1 MKIFK
6 EFMKWYRKRI
16 DRLVLLVSALMFLVV
31 SIMIYIRSNYL
42 IIENAEMLLWFVKI
56 AGIIICVFQLLNVYV
71 MITRKKKAED
81 YDADEK

>member
-31 SIMIYIRSNYL
+31 SIMVYIRSNYL
-42 IIENAEMLLWFVKI
+42 IIENAETLLWFVKI
-56 AGIIICVFQLLNVYV
+56 AGIVICIFQLLNVYA
-71 MITRKKKAED
+71 MITRKQKAED